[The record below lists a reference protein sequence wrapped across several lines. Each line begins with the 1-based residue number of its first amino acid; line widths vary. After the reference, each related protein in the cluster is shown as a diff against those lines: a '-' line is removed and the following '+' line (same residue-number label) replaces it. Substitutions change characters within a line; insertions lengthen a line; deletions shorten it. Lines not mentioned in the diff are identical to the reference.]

1 MFNEPD
7 YASLRQCALGINEG
21 NISIRSE
28 YVCIYTK
35 YMHIQNGLLGYLG
48 KKQNQF
54 CGWKSNLFAQ
64 KLRGDTSPGC
74 CRGTYDLPTPF
85 PAPACGVSI
94 TNTTPQGKQPFS
106 VAEWVVLIPFPH
118 YQALKLLWSKY
129 NKKPNR
135 LLLPSLSTSRLLGTS
150 SITACLAR
158 LEGPRHMAHQAVV
171 MTPPQKRKA

>member
-106 VAEWVVLIPFPH
+106 VAEWAVLIPFPH
-118 YQALKLLWSKY
+118 YQALKLL
-129 NKKPNR
+129 
-135 LLLPSLSTSRLLGTS
+135 
-150 SITACLAR
+150 
-158 LEGPRHMAHQAVV
+158 
-171 MTPPQKRKA
+171 